1 MWITNKCSMLGMTV
15 DTKQQRMFVAEFGNN
30 RLAVVDLPAG
40 KVLPTIAGLREPQGV
55 AYVSFAD
62 SGFVPAMAS
71 LRMLRGEDLTPIRRI
86 DPGDNAGNMRVDAAA
101 TGCSWVTAVRAG
113 GNRSGKRTKTADIR
127 LKGHPEGFNI
137 DEAGTQVFINVPG
150 RARDRGPRSCGG
162 VAPDRSRRNGGDRIS
177 RWQSTARR
185 TGFRRLSQPAT
196 LMARFPAGTA
206 VSRPTST
213 RGAGQWPHRGRD
225 PCRRD
230 LRLRR
235 DERAGSPVRPCCYG
249 TARNSL
255 ALGLAFPITD

>member
-1 MWITNKCSMLGMTV
+1 MWIANKCSMLGMTV

-137 DEAGTQVFINVPG
+137 DEVGTQVFINVLD
-150 RARDRGPRSCGG
+150 AREIEVLDLAAGSHLIVADATGG
-162 VAPDRSRRNGGDRIS
+162 IEFPDGNRR
-177 RWQSTARR
+177 
-185 TGFRRLSQPAT
+185 
-196 LMARFPAGTA
+196 
-206 VSRPTST
+206 
-213 RGAGQWPHRGRD
+213 RGARVFVVFR
-225 PCRRD
+225 
-230 LRLRR
+230 
-235 DERAGSPVRPCCYG
+235 SPRP
-249 TARNSL
+249 
-255 ALGLAFPITD
+255 